1 MAHRVVWS
9 LVFVAR
15 RPRGHAVAGS
25 GCARCSP
32 TGVAGRLALAAV
44 LIAGNW
50 ALYIWGVNN
59 EHVVETSLGYF
70 INPVVTVLIGVVVL
84 HERLRRCS
92 GWLSRSGP
100 RQWSS

>member
-1 MAHRVVWS
+1 MAHRIVWS
-9 LVFVAR
+9 LSRPR
-15 RPRGHAVAGS
+15 RPS
-25 GCARCSP
+25 GPPRWGWLRPLLADRASLR
-32 TGVAGRLALAAV
+32 RLACAAV

-70 INPVVTVLIGVVVL
+70 INPVVTVLIGVLVL

>member
-9 LVFVAR
+9 LVFVLVVLAVR
-15 RPRGHAVAGS
+15 RRWEWLRPLLADRASLA
-25 GCARCSP
+25 
-32 TGVAGRLALAAV
+32 RLALAAV

-84 HERLRRCS
+84 HERLRRWQWVES
-92 GWLSRSGP
+92 GRASCRERG
-100 RQWSS
+100 